1 MEILILFVAVFAILY
16 LFYLLFVIKRKEKLD
31 KFLTSNYVKIL
42 TIKYKLD
49 LKKINNK
56 KFANVIVL
64 ANSFII
70 AFTLSVTEFVNEFIL
85 KLLIA
90 LATMILLIIIIY
102 PIIGKHYRK
111 ESEKNV

>member
-1 MEILILFVAVFAILY
+1 MEKLILFIVVFVIFY
-16 LFYLLFVIKRKEKLD
+16 LFYLLFVIQRKKKLE
-31 KFLTSNYVKIL
+31 KFLTSNYVKLL
-42 TIKYKLD
+42 TIKYKLN
-49 LKKINNK
+49 LKKIDNK

-70 AFTLSVTEFVNEFIL
+70 SFTLTVTEFVNDFIL
-85 KLLIA
+85 KLL
-90 LATMILLIIIIY
+90 LAFAVMILLIVIIY